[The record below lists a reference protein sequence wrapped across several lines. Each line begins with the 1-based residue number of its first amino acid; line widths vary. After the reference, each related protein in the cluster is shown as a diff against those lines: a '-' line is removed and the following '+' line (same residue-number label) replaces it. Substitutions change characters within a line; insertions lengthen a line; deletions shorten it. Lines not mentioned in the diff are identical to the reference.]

1 MCDVFH
7 RLHRRTPL
15 IIGLP
20 FEEPGEEPLWPKQ
33 RVLCALLN
41 YGGLPLQRTKMLLN
55 DYRPVGDCTA
65 WGCLL

>member
-1 MCDVFH
+1 VCDVFH
-7 RLHRRTPL
+7 RLQRRTPL

-33 RVLCALLN
+33 RVLWPLLS

-55 DYRPVGDCTA
+55 EY
-65 WGCLL
+65 